1 MRVPGARAIQKS
13 PRRGL
18 RRFRGVRGIRDK
30 IFEIGDNESMVMKKK
45 EHLEILAE
53 DIQSKFDLV
62 LEGHAGINRRLDELT
77 ESVRDERQE
86 RVLFQK
92 ALSNQIREVDQR
104 LGNQIREV
112 DQRLGNQIREADQ
125 RLGAKIESGDQRLE
139 AKIDGVE
146 QRLGDRISQV
156 ETNLRLEIRG
166 IAADLAEH
174 RADTEAHRAPYRVSE
189 PS

>member
-1 MRVPGARAIQKS
+1 LRVPGARAIQKS

-112 DQRLGNQIREADQ
+112 DQRLG
-125 RLGAKIESGDQRLE
+125 AKIESGDQRLE

>member
-1 MRVPGARAIQKS
+1 
-13 PRRGL
+13 L

-112 DQRLGNQIREADQ
+112 DQRLG
-125 RLGAKIESGDQRLE
+125 AKIESGDQRLE